1 MAMLDATAA
10 IARLGNN
17 VQDEI
22 INQINRSLVIQNFVD
37 VFPLNNKSIDWDVKF
52 GTGLGTVKA
61 DGVDLVDGD
70 FQNDSKVM
78 ASLPPGIYQDAFK
91 IGGLARALSR
101 VTSNPLGLKD
111 IFGDELGDCA
121 ARIGKKI
128 NIDIYTGVSTSPQG
142 LVGLSPASGTAG
154 AIGLTGTY
162 ANIDRG
168 TFPQWAASRN
178 ASGGI
183 PRALTVELMRSL
195 RESIYVASGEKPD
208 LIICDAFQHRKL
220 GGLTDPK
227 RQFNDNIRMRGEQIK
242 LDAGYNVLEFDGIPV
257 VEDVDCPAGRMLFL
271 NTRHMRL
278 LQVQDMSDDVNGGRG
293 TVLSDGTP
301 EEQKGP
307 AKRLVSLR
315 LNPIAKLGDHIKFQ
329 LVGYL
334 QLQVRRC
341 NAFGQLVDLATS

>member
-17 VQDEI
+17 VQDEV
-22 INQINRSLVIQNFVD
+22 INQINRSVVIQNFID
-37 VFPLNNKSIDWDVKF
+37 VVPVNNQQITWDAKF
-52 GTGLGTVKA
+52 GTGLGSVKA

-70 FQNDSKVM
+70 FQNDTKAM
-78 ASLPPGIYQDAFK
+78 ATLPLGIYQDAFK

-101 VTSNPLGLKD
+101 VTNNPAGLRD
-111 IFGDELGDCA
+111 VFGDELGDCA

-128 NIDIYTGVSTSPQG
+128 NIDIYTGISTSPQG
-142 LVGLSPASGTAG
+142 LVGLSPASGTGG
-154 AIGLTGTY
+154 AIGSTGTY
-162 ANIDRG
+162 ANLDRG
-168 TFPQWAASRN
+168 TYTQWAASRN
-178 ASGGI
+178 ANGGI
-183 PRALTVELMRSL
+183 ARALTVELMRAM
-195 RESIYVASGEKPD
+195 RQSIYEGSGEKPD

-220 GGLTDPK
+220 GALTDPK
-227 RQFNDNIRMRGEQIK
+227 RQFNDQIRMRGEAIR

-257 VEDVDCPAGRMLFL
+257 LEDVDCPAGRMLFL

-278 LQVQDMSDDVNGGRG
+278 CQVQDMSDDVNGGRG
-293 TVLSDGTP
+293 MTMTDGTP
-301 EEQKGP
+301 EEQLGP
-307 AKRLVSLR
+307 AKRKLSLR

-341 NAFGQLVDLATS
+341 NAFGQLVDLALT